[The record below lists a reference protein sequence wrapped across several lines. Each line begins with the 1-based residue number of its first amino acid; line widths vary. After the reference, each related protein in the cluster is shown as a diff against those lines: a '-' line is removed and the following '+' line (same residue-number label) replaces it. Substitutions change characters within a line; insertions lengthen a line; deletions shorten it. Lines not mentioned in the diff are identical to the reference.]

1 MPLTPLDIQK
11 MRFPQKMRGADPAEV
26 EGFLRLVA
34 EDLAGRLAELD
45 RLAAD
50 NRGLRERLR
59 EVEGHQRD
67 LQDALVRTQRVSE
80 GLIESAKREAE
91 NLVKEAELT
100 GDRIVGQAVEQAT
113 RYESKISELRAAR
126 REVQWKLKNTLEL
139 YGRIL
144 EADMQEEQSTA
155 TVHTMPRARRPQSS

>member
-1 MPLTPLDIQK
+1 MALTPLDIQK
-11 MRFPQKMRGADPAEV
+11 MRFPQKMRGSDPAEV
-26 EGFLRLVA
+26 EAFLRLVA
-34 EDLAGRLAELD
+34 EELTTRLGDND
-45 RLAAD
+45 RLTAE
-50 NRGLRERLR
+50 NRTMRERLGALEER
-59 EVEGHQRD
+59 QRD
-67 LQDALVRTQRVSE
+67 LQDAMLRAQRVSE
-80 GLIESAKREAE
+80 GLIDSAKHEAE

-113 RYESKISELRAAR
+113 RYESRISELRAAR
-126 REVQWKLKNTLEL
+126 KEVQFKLKNTLEL

>member
-11 MRFPQKMRGADPAEV
+11 MRFPQKMRGYDQGEV
-26 EGFLRLVA
+26 EAFLRLVA
-34 EDLAGRLAELD
+34 EELTARLGELD
-45 RLAAD
+45 RLGVE
-50 NRGLRERLR
+50 NRSLRERLR
-59 EVEGHQRD
+59 EVEERQRD
-67 LQDALVRTQRVSE
+67 LQDALLRAQKVSE

-113 RYESKISELRAAR
+113 RFESRIAELRAAR
-126 REVQWKLKNTLEL
+126 KEVQWKLKNTLEL

-155 TVHTMPRARRPQSS
+155 TVHTMPRARRPQS